1 MLALPAAIETLPTQ
15 HSLDLRR
22 QQILLAIALF
32 PSAAKSVCIV
42 AAAVEAGTVAGGE
55 GRGLIEKEQL
65 GPAAA
70 VITLRRRPRNSST
83 QVSRAGVDQRFF
95 KSVLVAGSWMI
106 PRLPTN
112 RPRSVVA
119 MMSPVGA

>member
-1 MLALPAAIETLPTQ
+1 MLALPAAIETLPMQ
-15 HSLDLRR
+15 HSIDLRR

-32 PSAAKSVCIV
+32 PSAAKTVCIV

-70 VITLRRRPRNSST
+70 GHHVAAAAAEFQHTGEPGRRRPALLQQRP
-83 QVSRAGVDQRFF
+83 GCGIVDDAAVTDKQAA
-95 KSVLVAGSWMI
+95 LG
-106 PRLPTN
+106 
-112 RPRSVVA
+112 
-119 MMSPVGA
+119 GGD